1 MSEAWQN
8 PSTADVISRRLC
20 PGSTAY
26 YPRVAIEPQVIPS
39 GEFADIVQAN
49 EAFVARFR
57 DSGLTGR
64 AQRGLAVV
72 TCIDSRIDPLAA
84 LGLAAGDAKIVRN
97 AGARVTDEVLRT
109 LVLASHLLGVTRVLV
124 MPHTDCRMATGD
136 ERLIHEAI
144 YEASGIDTR
153 SVEMRTVSDQ
163 REALRTDL
171 VRVRTYPLLAPGLT
185 VGGAIFDVRSGHL
198 DLLEEELLDQQHQ
211 ADAASDLSRSCHKN
225 AHVSQRCSEGG
236 PGSRRWKQRP

>member
-1 MSEAWQN
+1 MHHVVETSPRSLLGSGTWSWWSQVFPTMIIFVEVSLQWELTCLPGGGLTAYHRVMAIAPQSLSN
-8 PSTADVISRRLC
+8 DDFADV
-20 PGSTAY
+20 
-26 YPRVAIEPQVIPS
+26 
-39 GEFADIVQAN
+39 VQAN
-49 EAFVARFR
+49 DAFVARFR

-97 AGARVTDEVLRT
+97 AGARVTDDVLRT

-144 YEASGIDTR
+144 YAASGIDTR

-171 VRVRTYPLLAPGLT
+171 VRVRTYPLLAPGLI

-198 DLLEEELLDQQHQ
+198 DLLEEGVLDQQH
-211 ADAASDLSRSCHKN
+211 
-225 AHVSQRCSEGG
+225 
-236 PGSRRWKQRP
+236 